1 MKANVGSRGYEM
13 TEVKSPVVPGK
24 AVSLEV
30 AIERLYGILS
40 DQVRKLLQGGW
51 PAAVVLMAFEKVY
64 ITLLTTSSL
73 GLNGQ
78 GARTDF
84 VMLRLNIV
92 SQEVG
97 KETRLA
103 ILRGSVPTT
112 KTQQ

>member
-1 MKANVGSRGYEM
+1 MV
-13 TEVKSPVVPGK
+13 EVKSPVVPGK

-30 AIERLYGILS
+30 AIERLYSLLS

-73 GLNGQ
+73 GLNDAVRQ
-78 GARTDF
+78 NF
-84 VMLRLNIV
+84 VIGRLNVV
-92 SQEVG
+92 SQEVE